1 MVQAAQV
8 GPGGSVDYV
17 TVRQFRVTPARQHAP
32 AAWKS
37 HVLHALKK
45 RIDTISNGSKCR
57 VVGSWA
63 DGLNAHQDMHEEPDL
78 VHRVDVR
85 PALPRVEREWWN
97 RADIRELLPYTAR
110 CRRH

>member
-63 DGLNAHQDMHEEPDL
+63 DGLNAHQDMHEEPGFVL
-78 VHRVDVR
+78 CVVIR
-85 PALPRVEREWWN
+85 ATLPRVERKRRN

-110 CRRH
+110 FRRH